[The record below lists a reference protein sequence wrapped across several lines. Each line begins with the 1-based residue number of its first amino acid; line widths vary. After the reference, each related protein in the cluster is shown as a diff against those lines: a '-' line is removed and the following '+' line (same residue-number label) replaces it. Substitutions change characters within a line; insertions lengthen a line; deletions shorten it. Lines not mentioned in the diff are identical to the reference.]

1 MLGLLL
7 QQNLPIIV
15 IFLLL
20 SLAYLRLT
28 CSQISRLTNNQSLIP

>member
-20 SLAYLRLT
+20 SLAY
-28 CSQISRLTNNQSLIP
+28 ISLFTINL